1 MKCEK
6 CGAKIPDDSVFCTE
20 CGAQLTEASFATKKN
35 FRKVDASQFEQV
47 KTIWPTLSFVLWA
60 LTTVIFNVAIPILF
74 NMFHWPYMW
83 SYYVCIVLYVV
94 VIGLGARGYIED
106 RRLLKQ
112 NKTAKGNTIC
122 FSMMIFSVY
131 LIIQTIQYIMKG

>member
-6 CGAKIPDDSVFCTE
+6 CGARIPDDSVFCTE
-20 CGAQLTEASFATKKN
+20 CGAQLTEASFSTKKS

-47 KTIWPTLSFVLWA
+47 KTIWPTLAFSLWA
-60 LTTVIFNVAIPILF
+60 LTTLVFNVLVPIVF
-74 NMFHWPYMW
+74 NMLHWPYLW

-106 RRLLKQ
+106 RRLLKN

-122 FSMMIFSVY
+122 FSMMVFSVY

>member
-1 MKCEK
+1 
-6 CGAKIPDDSVFCTE
+6 
-20 CGAQLTEASFATKKN
+20 
-35 FRKVDASQFEQV
+35 
-47 KTIWPTLSFVLWA
+47 
-60 LTTVIFNVAIPILF
+60 
-74 NMFHWPYMW
+74 MW

-122 FSMMIFSVY
+122 FSIMIFSVY